1 MSSIPVRRTTR
12 VVRATK
18 DTENANARP
27 TRVAARLKTGVS
39 TAASATTRA
48 TASTAA
54 SKAKSVLADAGK
66 EEGGVKRK
74 REALV
79 EVTGLVTNNKP
90 KDSAVSG
97 AKGKEAEKSKELA
110 AKTKGVVKAP
120 VRRLVAGVATRRTVK
135 AAVEST
141 AAVTTSSKTST
152 QPAVTRKASVDH
164 GEKMVVDQPRK
175 VTRTAGIVKE
185 EDEEATRVSKRRHT
199 DEITIAKPV
208 LDDSQAEADK
218 IAAELEAADA
228 SNAPQLWDDLDAEDW
243 DDPVMVSEYIAETCV
258 YLKEIELACMPDP
271 NYMEKQGEMTWEHR
285 GILIDWLL
293 MIHARFN
300 LVSESLFLCVNILDR
315 FLSQRPISISKLQLV
330 GIACFF
336 VATKFE
342 ETYAPSVKELAYLA
356 DNQYTIEEILK
367 AERYLLKIL
376 DYDLRAPGP
385 MTWLRRGSKA
395 DDCEVRARTIAK
407 YLLEIGLVERRLI
420 GIVPSLM
427 SAASLWL
434 ARVSLGR
441 EQWTP
446 NLEHYTTYGEK
457 DILPIASI
465 LLEYIITNPIQHDS
479 LFKKYAH
486 KRFFRASAYIQSW
499 ALELWPE
506 NGSVNLEKDVADI
519 KEECQRASLRIEA

>member
-18 DTENANARP
+18 DTENANTRP
-27 TRVAARLKTGVS
+27 TRVGSRVKTGAA
-39 TAASATTRA
+39 TATSATTRA

-54 SKAKSVLADAGK
+54 SKAKAVLVTGK

-79 EVTGLVTNNKP
+79 EVTGLVTNNKL
-90 KDSAVSG
+90 KDSGAAVG
-97 AKGKEAEKSKELA
+97 KGMEVEISKETI
-110 AKTKGVVKAP
+110 TKLKP
-120 VRRLVAGVATRRTVK
+120 VIKPPTRRVVSSVVTRRAVK
-135 AAVEST
+135 AATENTT
-141 AAVTTSSKTST
+141 ASKAEQGAVI
-152 QPAVTRKASVDH
+152 TRKASVQHAD
-164 GEKMVVDQPRK
+164 KMMVGDYRK
-175 VTRTAGIVKE
+175 ATLALNTVKE
-185 EDEEATRVSKRRHT
+185 EDEDVKRVSKRRHT
-199 DEITIAKPV
+199 DVITAVQAAV
-208 LDDSQAEADK
+208 LDDSQVEADK
-218 IAAELEAADA
+218 VAGDLEAVEGPSGA
-228 SNAPQLWDDLDAEDW
+228 QLWDDLDTEDW
-243 DDPVMVSEYIAETCV
+243 DDPVMVSEYIADVCV
-258 YLKEIELACMPDP
+258 YLKETELATMPNP
-271 NYMEKQGEMTWEHR
+271 NYMEKQDEMTWEHR

-293 MIHARFN
+293 LIHARFN
-300 LVSESLFLCVNILDR
+300 LVSESLFLCVNVLDR

-330 GIACFF
+330 GLASFF

-342 ETYAPSVKELAYLA
+342 ETYAPSVKELAHLA
-356 DNQYTIEEILK
+356 DNQFSVDEILK
-367 AERYLLKIL
+367 AERYLLKIIN
-376 DYDLRAPGP
+376 YDLRAPGP

-420 GIVPSLM
+420 SVVPSLM

-446 NLEHYTTYGEK
+446 NLEHYTMYNEK
-457 DILPIASI
+457 EILPVANI
-465 LLEYIITNPIQHDS
+465 LLDYIITHPVQHDS
-479 LFKKYAH
+479 LYKKYAH

-506 NGSVNLEKDVADI
+506 NGSVDLAKDVADI
-519 KEECQRASLRIEA
+519 KEECQRVSVRVEA